1 MTLLTLLGIAVV
13 ALAVGIVLFR
23 SIPALSAYFTLRG
36 KRLITCPETHATT
49 IEWNRFRPEQLSE
62 VFPPTNLSVGSHI
75 AHTFRQV
82 HPELVTDQHREVHL
96 IR

>member
-13 ALAVGIVLFR
+13 PLAVGIVLFR

-49 IEWNRFRPEQLSE
+49 IEWNRFRPEQLSKAFSTHKPVCWE
-62 VFPPTNLSVGSHI
+62 PHCAYLPAGASGVG
-75 AHTFRQV
+75 
-82 HPELVTDQHREVHL
+82 D
-96 IR
+96 